1 VVNPGFETS
10 VARRTLS
17 PRAAY
22 VLMAA
27 VIGLAL
33 FASGTP
39 SPLYGTYRM
48 IWSLSPVVLTLVYA
62 TYAFG
67 VLTTLLLA
75 GPVSDYV
82 GRRPVLLVA
91 LGSLMAATVMFML
104 ADSVE
109 WLFAARAVQGLATG
123 LALSAG
129 SAALLDLHPRRDASA
144 VGLHNGAA
152 SAAGLGLGVL
162 VSAAIVEVL
171 PAPRVLPYVAAFVLF
186 AIAFAG
192 TLAMG
197 EPVPAPVGLRLRPQ
211 RPGVPT
217 AVRPAF
223 LLAALGVL
231 SSWSIGGLS
240 LALGPELSGTLFHTT
255 DHLVGGLTVFALA
268 GPAAVSQLVFR
279 RSAPW
284 AAAAGGSV
292 ALAAGVLG
300 IVIATGTGSGAP
312 YVIASLIAGAGFG
325 VTFLGALRAL
335 SGAIPAEHRSSVM
348 SAFYIVAYSSLSVP
362 AILAGALATPLG
374 LNSTFEVFGSVIAGV
389 ALSVAALAW
398 RSQPRAAPDAAA
410 HADAARAIPRVR
422 WRRPRLRTAGEC
434 STGEGTEVTIS
445 D

>member
-1 VVNPGFETS
+1 VVNQGSETLL
-10 VARRTLS
+10 ARHFLS

-22 VLMAA
+22 VLMAS

-39 SPLYGTYRM
+39 SPLYGTYRA
-48 IWSLSPVVLTLVYA
+48 IWSLSPLVLTLVYA

-104 ADSVE
+104 ADSVA

-123 LALSAG
+123 LALSAA
-129 SAALLDLHPRRDASA
+129 SAALLDLHPRRDVGA

-152 SAAGLGLGVL
+152 SAGGMGLGVL
-162 VSAAIVEVL
+162 ISAAIVELL
-171 PAPRVLPYVAAFVLF
+171 PAPRVLPYVAAFILF
-186 AIAFAG
+186 AIALAG
-192 TLAMG
+192 TLAMT
-197 EPVPAPVGLRLRPQ
+197 EPVSNPVGLRLRPQ
-211 RPGVPT
+211 RPAVPP

-240 LALGPELSGTLFHTT
+240 LALGPALLGTLFHTT
-255 DHLVGGLTVFALA
+255 DHLVGGLSVFALA
-268 GPAAVSQLVFR
+268 GTAALAQLVFR

-292 ALAAGVLG
+292 ALAAGLLG
-300 IVIATGTGSGAP
+300 IVLASATGSGP
-312 YVIASLIAGAGFG
+312 IYVIATLIAGGGFG
-325 VTFLGALRAL
+325 VAFLGALRAL
-335 SGAIPAEHRSSVM
+335 SSAIPAEHRSSVM
-348 SAFYIVAYSSLSVP
+348 SAFYLVAYASLSVP
-362 AILAGALATPLG
+362 AIVAGVLTTPLG
-374 LNSTFEVFGSVIAGV
+374 LNATFEIFGSAVAGV
-389 ALSVAALAW
+389 ALVVAALAW
-398 RSQPRAAPDAAA
+398 RTRPRTAPSASAAA
-410 HADAARAIPRVR
+410 TAVAQHALRRA
-422 WRRPRLRTAGEC
+422 PRLLPRFRG
-434 STGEGTEVTIS
+434 
-445 D
+445 